1 MQRVVRNTYD
11 NGEVGYSLYLTRGDT
26 GRFDFV
32 TKVGGAETPLGEK
45 DQLTFTVKRS
55 TTTGEILIQKV
66 LVGSGDVVLD
76 PVDTDGLPYG
86 SYRFDVQIDTAAG
99 DRLTVVDPRRSRF
112 ILTDEVTF

>member
-1 MQRVVRNTYD
+1 MQRVARNTYD
-11 NGEVGYSLYLTRGDT
+11 GEVGYNIYLTRGDT
-26 GRFDFV
+26 GRFKFSV
-32 TKVGGAETPLGEK
+32 KVDGAETPLGEK

-55 TTTGEILIQKV
+55 TTTDEVLIQKV
-66 LVGSGDVVLD
+66 VVGTGDVVLD

-112 ILTDEVTF
+112 VLTDEVTF